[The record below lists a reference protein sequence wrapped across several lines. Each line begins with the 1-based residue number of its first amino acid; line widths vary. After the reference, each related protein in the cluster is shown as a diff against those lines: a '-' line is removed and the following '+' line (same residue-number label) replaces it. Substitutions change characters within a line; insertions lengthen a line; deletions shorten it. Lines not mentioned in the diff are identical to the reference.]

1 MKIDEKTKVIEKYYI
16 EVAASSRKKFI
27 TGLLGGLGYGLGLA
41 LGTSIFFL
49 IIGVF
54 VSKIDLEPII
64 GKFLADVIKAAQPNL
79 KVR

>member
-1 MKIDEKTKVIEKYYI
+1 MSDEKTKLIEKYYI
-16 EVAASSRKKFI
+16 EVAASNRKKFV

-79 KVR
+79 KR

>member
-1 MKIDEKTKVIEKYYI
+1 MSDEKTKLIEKYYI
-16 EVAASSRKKFI
+16 EVSASNRKKFI
-27 TGLLGGLGYGLGLA
+27 TSLFGGLGYGLGLA

-64 GKFLADVIKAAQPNL
+64 GQFLADVIKAAQPNL
-79 KVR
+79 KR

>member
-1 MKIDEKTKVIEKYYI
+1 MPDGKTKVVEKYYI
-16 EVAASSRKKFI
+16 EVSATNRKKFI

-79 KVR
+79 KR

>member
-1 MKIDEKTKVIEKYYI
+1 MSDEKTKVIEKYYI
-16 EVAASSRKKFI
+16 EVSATSRKKFI

-79 KVR
+79 KR